1 MIDRLALGFS
11 RAADIGEYLVTD
23 AYWISVSVLA
33 VPILACIAAVA
44 LS

>member
-1 MIDRLALGFS
+1 MIDRFSLAFS

-33 VPILACIAAVA
+33 VPILACLLAVA
-44 LS
+44 TS